1 MIVVLSI
8 TEGLAPGPLENQGG
22 VRNPFGLEALPWL
35 VDVANVILPLLP
47 ICILASAVSMVLRF
61 RRSRGEVRQ
70 QIKWFTF
77 VASFAGLLYF
87 FAMIGQV
94 VVVWGSDDSI
104 AQIPLWFEI
113 VLSLAGLGFAG
124 VPVAIG
130 LAVLKYRRYDIDVVI
145 NLTLVYGSLTS
156 MLVAL
161 YFGCVATTQTILRA
175 LTGQTEQPQLAIVIS
190 TLVIAALF
198 NPLRRRIQSFIDRR
212 FYRRKYD
219 ARKTLEAFSARLRDE
234 TDLETLNH
242 DLASVIRE
250 TMQPAHVSLWLRPD
264 RPPNGKQEVR

>member
-1 MIVVLSI
+1 
-8 TEGLAPGPLENQGG
+8 
-22 VRNPFGLEALPWL
+22 
-35 VDVANVILPLLP
+35 
-47 ICILASAVSMVLRF
+47 
-61 RRSRGEVRQ
+61 VRQ

-130 LAVLKYRRYDIDVVI
+130 LAVLKYRLYDIDVVI

-175 LTGQTEQPQLAIVIS
+175 
-190 TLVIAALF
+190 
-198 NPLRRRIQSFIDRR
+198 
-212 FYRRKYD
+212 
-219 ARKTLEAFSARLRDE
+219 
-234 TDLETLNH
+234 H
-242 DLASVIRE
+242 
-250 TMQPAHVSLWLRPD
+250 RPD
-264 RPPNGKQEVR
+264 GTTTTRHSHLHPRDSGTIQPIETPHSIVYRPPFLPQEVRRKKDPGSLLRQASRRDRPGDAEPRSC